1 MKKYIL
7 ILVVLLCTGC
17 DKNQV
22 LECNKKENDNGLS
35 MEQNIK
41 LEINN
46 DKATRIN
53 IDVNFYLEGTY
64 LEHKDIVEENVD
76 EIVKE
81 YQGYDGVQVSEVN
94 NDSNILINLT
104 VTYDKMVK
112 KLENDT
118 FNINRYQ
125 GQNTEAIKEQ
135 LEKENYSCKVSEIK

>member
-1 MKKYIL
+1 
-7 ILVVLLCTGC
+7 
-17 DKNQV
+17 
-22 LECNKKENDNGLS
+22 

-46 DKATRIN
+46 DKATKIN